1 MGVPGVTRG
10 LFVSG
15 CLGKQEVFAG
25 DEAIF
30 IFCTTSQL
38 ELQYPYGHI
47 PRLQVPILPDT
58 RATNAFGEIVWVRSV
73 RV

>member
-38 ELQYPYGHI
+38 ELQYSYGHI
-47 PRLQVPILPDT
+47 PIIQVPFLPDE
-58 RATNAFGEIVWVRSV
+58 RPRGAFGEVVWVR
-73 RV
+73 